1 MASSAK
7 KVTNSRLA
15 GRSSRSV
22 GGRPE
27 SPGYFTLSDCSS
39 DNNGGKLSP
48 PGSPSKGVPVII
60 TSRRTRNETSCPPLP
75 PPPPAAYTSTL
86 PPPVPRKTRPRPLP
100 ASQHTVRSSSK
111 PLQKIQPLQIQSPSL
126 IKVFKST
133 EKLSVRPD
141 HLPRAASAKRSTA
154 NSSCSSLSSS
164 DEPQSSMEYGESNN
178 PKQR

>member
-7 KVTNSRLA
+7 KVTSSRLA

-100 ASQHTVRSSSK
+100 ASQTVRSSSK

-141 HLPRAASAKRSTA
+141 HLARAASAKRSTA